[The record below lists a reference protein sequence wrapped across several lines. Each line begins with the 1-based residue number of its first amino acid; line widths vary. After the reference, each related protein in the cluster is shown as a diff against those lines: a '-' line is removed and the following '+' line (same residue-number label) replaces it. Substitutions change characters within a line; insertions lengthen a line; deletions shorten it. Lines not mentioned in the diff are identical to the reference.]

1 MGSLELCVEGF
12 CRRMRPFQLT
22 QGSRPVTHVVYSRDG
37 DCLYSGSKDSSAAM
51 WYTHNGER
59 VGTFDGHKGAVN
71 ALAVNFD
78 TTRMLTAASD
88 STSILWNALT
98 GEELFKFHHEV
109 AVKFVDYSLGDELSL
124 HVTDN
129 IMGKAPA
136 LKIYRM
142 ADDLSEQLDVPVRE
156 IVCKDFP
163 EKVHQARF
171 GAFNETIVSV
181 DGFGRIQKW
190 DTETGKL
197 LEQKEVHDGAVVA
210 FSFDENKLQMI
221 TASLDCTAVL
231 WDVKTLNE
239 VKRYE
244 TNIPVRAVSISP
256 YNDHVILAGGQDAKD
271 VATKRMGSDN
281 SQFAVRFYHKIF
293 GDLIGSVKGG
303 FSTVTSLT
311 FSPDGKG
318 FCVGFEEGS
327 IRLYRL
333 NDEYFEKYSK
343 EADIAAIQL
352 PPQ

>member
-1 MGSLELCVEGF
+1 MSCTAGMETVCTRAPRTRV
-12 CRRMRPFQLT
+12 RPC
-22 QGSRPVTHVVYSRDG
+22 G
-37 DCLYSGSKDSSAAM
+37 
-51 WYTHNGER
+51 
-59 VGTFDGHKGAVN
+59 
-71 ALAVNFD
+71 
-78 TTRMLTAASD
+78 TRMLTAASD

-181 DGFGRIQKW
+181 DGF
-190 DTETGKL
+190 
-197 LEQKEVHDGAVVA
+197 
-210 FSFDENKLQMI
+210 
-221 TASLDCTAVL
+221 
-231 WDVKTLNE
+231 
-239 VKRYE
+239 
-244 TNIPVRAVSISP
+244 
-256 YNDHVILAGGQDAKD
+256 
-271 VATKRMGSDN
+271 
-281 SQFAVRFYHKIF
+281 AVRFYHKIF